1 MYRSSKGFTF
11 SEILIVVAIMG
22 IVTSVALKNMG
33 KSDDRANY
41 EESLAELQELSKA
54 IVGDENARSN
64 GERTS
69 FGFVGDIGGLPSTLD
84 VLVSRASLGISR
96 LDTSKQMAYGWKGS
110 YVVSP
115 FSSNTSDFK
124 TDGWGNAYIYST
136 TQYAL
141 APGDTVVAKIS
152 SLGADGAVGGA
163 GYDSDI
169 FVEIKKD
176 LVKSNVTGCV
186 FDVSGDPVVNA
197 TIRIY
202 EPDGNGILTS
212 KNDVTDGTGCY
223 TITSVSQGVRA
234 ITIQPAGGIE
244 SEGYRS
250 TFGRSFVTVPDIAG
264 LGTIII
270 VGTPETA
277 GPNSEDLDFDVQ
289 NKLGEDITIIDFSV
303 VYTPF
308 DDVTGPRYGSMKFAG
323 PTIWTAAAT
332 RAGSSDLLSTLNT
345 FSATALN
352 DNATKSIS
360 LDNFQDNV
368 GADINLFG
376 AEFTAT
382 FYASDGSQYVV
393 GPFIAGGQPTLQ
405 LVGIAS
411 TQGPAGMKF
420 DVKNNTG
427 GDLIITDMQFV
438 YTPFDAGTGP
448 KFDQVKIV
456 NSTAYSGASFSAGSG
471 DLLSTVGTFTNTSI
485 LNGATNTITTTTF
498 KNDKGKKQSVQGSE
512 FTVTFFTATTQY
524 VIGPMIVQ

>member
-1 MYRSSKGFTF
+1 MHLSSKGFTF
-11 SEILIVVAIMG
+11 SEILVVVAIMG
-22 IVTSVALKNMG
+22 IVTSVAIKNMG

-41 EESLAELQELSKA
+41 EESLTELQELSKA

-84 VLVSRASLGISR
+84 DLVSRGSLTVST
-96 LDTSKQMAYGWKGS
+96 LDTSKQLAYGWMGP
-110 YVVSP
+110 YLESP
-115 FSSNTSDFK
+115 FSSGGSDFK

-136 TQYAL
+136 TQYVL

-152 SLGADGAVGGA
+152 SLGADGTVGGT
-163 GYDSDI
+163 GYDSDL
-169 FVEIKKD
+169 FVEIMKD

-186 FDVSGDPVVNA
+186 SDVMGDPVVNA
-197 TIRIY
+197 TIRVY
-202 EPDGNGILTS
+202 EPDGNGLLTS
-212 KNDVTDGTGCY
+212 KNDLTDGTGCY
-223 TITSVSQGVRA
+223 TVTSVSQGIRA
-234 ITIQPAGGIE
+234 ITIQPASGIE

-250 TFGRSFVTVPDIAG
+250 IFGRSFVTLPDIAG
-264 LGTIII
+264 LGTIIL
-270 VGTPETA
+270 VGIPATA
-277 GPNSEDLDFDVQ
+277 GPNGEDLDFDIQ
-289 NKLGEDITIIDFSV
+289 NKLGEDITIDDFSV

-308 DDVTGPRYGSMKFAG
+308 DGVTGPRYGSMKIGG
-323 PTIWTAAAT
+323 PTAWTVAAT
-332 RAGSSDLLSTLNT
+332 RAGSGDLLSTLNT
-345 FSATALN
+345 FSATAFN
-352 DNATKSIS
+352 DNQTKAIS

-368 GADINLFG
+368 GVDINLFG
-376 AEFTAT
+376 TEFTAT
-382 FYASDGSQYVV
+382 FYASDGAQYVI

-411 TQGPAGMKF
+411 TQGAAGMKF

-427 GDLIITDMQFV
+427 GDLIITDMQLV

-448 KFDQVKIV
+448 KFDEVKIG
-456 NSTAYSGASFSAGSG
+456 NSTAYSGASFSAGSD

-485 LNGATNTITTTTF
+485 LNGATVTVLTKSF
-498 KNDKGKKQSVQGSE
+498 KNDKNKNQNVSGYE